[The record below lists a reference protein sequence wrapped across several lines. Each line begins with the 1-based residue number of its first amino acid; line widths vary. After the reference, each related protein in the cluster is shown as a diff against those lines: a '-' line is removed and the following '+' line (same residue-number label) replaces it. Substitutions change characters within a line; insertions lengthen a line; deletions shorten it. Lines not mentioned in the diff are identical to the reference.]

1 MMSKNQQKLYWA
13 VSRPLRYLGLTL
25 DEWGITLIGVIPGII
40 FINSSNIKLG
50 LIFLVFGILF
60 CWLFKKYKKISQ
72 SFKLKSF
79 LVAKGLLRAPKQY
92 PALLKKSRVGR

>member
-1 MMSKNQQKLYWA
+1 MNKNRQRLYWA

-25 DEWGITLIGVIPGII
+25 DEWGVTLIGVLPGII

-50 LIFLVFGILF
+50 LIFLVGGVLL

-79 LVAKGLLRAPKQY
+79 LVAKGLLRAPKLY
-92 PALLKKSRVGR
+92 PALLKKWRVGR

>member
-1 MMSKNQQKLYWA
+1 MSKNRQRLYWA

-25 DEWGITLIGVIPGII
+25 DEWGITLIGVLPGII

-50 LIFLVFGILF
+50 LIFLVGGALL

-79 LVAKGLLRAPKQY
+79 LVAKGLVRPPKLY
-92 PALLKKSRVGR
+92 PALLKKWRVGR